1 MIEMHKF
8 KDLIS
13 FANSVMEF
21 MIGKSEENEKIAS
34 NRKSMDSYMTLI
46 ETISLDSLPVNWG

>member
-1 MIEMHKF
+1 MHKF